1 MLKVSN
7 RNTRKRSEICS
18 KLTIKTPEQRHWC
31 RSGDS
36 IVDFEHISHFLCLSL
51 FFLIYFSLVRNSHQE
66 LLRKT
71 SVQNLWWKTKLG
83 AHQCDY
89 FHCSNMRSDF
99 WAMKIRTDLLHSD
112 IMPIQVLTTPKRYDG
127 RCKGNSCCLYFNNK
141 NGKKGERNENFEKSG
156 LGELFQEKRRQRPY
170 KYLHF
175 FTISTSPSSSWILYI
190 CWS

>member
-1 MLKVSN
+1 
-7 RNTRKRSEICS
+7 
-18 KLTIKTPEQRHWC
+18 
-31 RSGDS
+31 
-36 IVDFEHISHFLCLSL
+36 
-51 FFLIYFSLVRNSHQE
+51 
-66 LLRKT
+66 
-71 SVQNLWWKTKLG
+71 
-83 AHQCDY
+83 
-89 FHCSNMRSDF
+89 
-99 WAMKIRTDLLHSD
+99 MKIRTDLLHSD